1 MQSLVC
7 QKLSLNLLQ
16 MQAFLYS
23 FRRVSGATFITFIRD
38 VVKPAINI
46 YSIPYDPKQ
55 EWRHIIYLV
64 TNHFYGYAMSKFF
77 QTGGFKWIG
86 PSKFDSNKYSSNS
99 SKVAFQKLILN
110 ILIKLH
116 ELNNDYPLASDKT
129 EIKKEM
135 LSNYQLKT
143 FIIFLLPMLK
153 NKCLNL
159 LIKKNMCFIMN
170 TCNFI

>member
-1 MQSLVC
+1 M
-7 QKLSLNLLQ
+7 
-16 MQAFLYS
+16 
-23 FRRVSGATFITFIRD
+23 
-38 VVKPAINI
+38 
-46 YSIPYDPKQ
+46 
-55 EWRHIIYLV
+55 
-64 TNHFYGYAMSKFF
+64 
-77 QTGGFKWIG
+77 
-86 PSKFDSNKYSSNS
+86 
-99 SKVAFQKLILN
+99 ILN

-159 LIKKNMCFIMN
+159 LIKKNMFYYEHLQFYLRLGLKLKKYIVY
-170 TCNFI
+170 